1 VAHTSG
7 LIAATR
13 RILAVCLPF
22 APFAV
27 IAAVLV
33 AGFAKG
39 PFLYDFHGGLY
50 GAGRDIVHGHSPYRP
65 GFIAQQAAVSRAG
78 GEPATIFSVP
88 VYPPPALIAVVPLAL
103 LPYKLAGLLW
113 IAASVGALLLTLRLL
128 GVVDRR
134 CYALAFAS
142 WPIVHGLL
150 LGAVTPF
157 LCLCTAVAWR
167 YRKRALVA
175 GGAVAAVAVAKLFL
189 WPLAVWLVFQRRL
202 RAAGFA
208 LLVALGS
215 TLAAWA
221 AISFAGFTIYP
232 RMLANLAYVS
242 ESAGVS
248 LVAGLMRLG
257 ADEGPARVAALTAAL
272 LLLLAS
278 ARLGRARD
286 GDRRA
291 FTLAIVAALVASP
304 IVWPHYLELL
314 IIPIAVASP
323 RLSPLW
329 WVPLLTWAA
338 PVAQTR
344 HHPWA
349 IAPDLA
355 LVALV
360 GFLATRPLDRP
371 RRAVAAVPFGSGVKA
386 TRP

>member
-1 VAHTSG
+1 MWSTG
-7 LIAATR
+7 AAN
-13 RILAVCLPF
+13 
-22 APFAV
+22 
-27 IAAVLV
+27 
-33 AGFAKG
+33 
-39 PFLYDFHGGLY
+39 
-50 GAGRDIVHGHSPYRP
+50 
-65 GFIAQQAAVSRAG
+65 
-78 GEPATIFSVP
+78 
-88 VYPPPALIAVVPLAL
+88 
-103 LPYKLAGLLW
+103 
-113 IAASVGALLLTLRLL
+113 
-128 GVVDRR
+128 
-134 CYALAFAS
+134 ALAFAS
-142 WPIVHGLL
+142 RPVVHGLL

-157 LCLCTAVAWR
+157 LCLFTAVAWR

-175 GGAVAAVAVAKLFL
+175 GGAVAAVVVAKLFL
-189 WPLAVWLVFQRRL
+189 WPLVVWLVLQRRL

-208 LLVALGS
+208 LLAALGS

-248 LVAGLMRLG
+248 LVAGLMRFG
-257 ADEGPARVAALTAAL
+257 ADEGPARMAALTAAL

-278 ARLGRARD
+278 ARFGRGRD
-286 GDRRA
+286 DDRRA
-291 FTLAIVAALVASP
+291 FTLAIVAALAASP

-314 IIPIAVASP
+314 IVPIAVASP

-349 IAPDLA
+349 IVPDLA

-360 GFLATRPLDRP
+360 GFLATLPLDRP
-371 RRAVAAVPFGSGVKA
+371 RWLVAAVPASSGVEA

>member
-1 VAHTSG
+1 MAHTSG

-278 ARLGRARD
+278 ARLGRNRDDDRRVHSRDRRRARGIANRLASLPRAAD
-286 GDRRA
+286 HPDCGRVATAVPSLVGSLAHLGCARRSDEAPSVGDRA
-291 FTLAIVAALVASP
+291 GPGTG
-304 IVWPHYLELL
+304 
-314 IIPIAVASP
+314 SP
-323 RLSPLW
+323 RR
-329 WVPLLTWAA
+329 VPGDAA
-338 PVAQTR
+338 P
-344 HHPWA
+344 
-349 IAPDLA
+349 
-355 LVALV
+355 
-360 GFLATRPLDRP
+360 
-371 RRAVAAVPFGSGVKA
+371 
-386 TRP
+386 